1 MRNYLMYFG
10 YFVRDIKLP
19 EKWSYV
25 KVRTNIF
32 QFDNLLILTVLEET
46 IK

>member
-1 MRNYLMYFG
+1 MRKYLIHFW
-10 YFVRDIKLP
+10 YFVRDIKPP